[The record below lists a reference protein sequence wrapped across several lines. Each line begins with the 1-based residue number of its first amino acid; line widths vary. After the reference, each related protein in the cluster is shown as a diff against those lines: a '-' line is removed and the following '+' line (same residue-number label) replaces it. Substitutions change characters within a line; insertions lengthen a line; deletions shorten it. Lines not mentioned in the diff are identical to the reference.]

1 MHQGGSPN
9 LADPFLG
16 QRVGLFSSLVP
27 LSGIEIE
34 ARETHF
40 SGPTI
45 VPKSVDLLLVYCP
58 YTQLCHVAVA
68 CSHNTLR
75 WY

>member
-1 MHQGGSPN
+1 MHLGGSPN
-9 LADPFLG
+9 PADPFLG
-16 QRVGLFSSLVP
+16 QRIGLFSSVVP

-45 VPKSVDLLLVYCP
+45 VPKSVELLLFYCP
-58 YTQLCHVAVA
+58 L
-68 CSHNTLR
+68 
-75 WY
+75 